1 MLSKLKE
8 LLKLI
13 LCTMELGMHNIKT
26 FSKSSCVCRS
36 HMCYDP
42 QLCKMLGVMSQLGM
56 SLLKVSKM

>member
-1 MLSKLKE
+1 
-8 LLKLI
+8 
-13 LCTMELGMHNIKT
+13 MELGIHNIKT

-42 QLCKMLGVMSQLGM
+42 QLCKMLGVVAKLCM